1 MKQTLIFV
9 TWLYALGPL
18 STRIGNRTQ
27 SEETPLI
34 LVQREKTIVSP
45 IAEKWEQKATE
56 DLAHFIEL
64 MTSVK
69 IPVINKHD
77 VWSTSDASNWTYFR
91 TTNKRFKSRQ
101 STPTPIVR

>member
-9 TWLYALGPL
+9 TWL
-18 STRIGNRTQ
+18 
-27 SEETPLI
+27 I
-34 LVQREKTIVSP
+34 LYIVQREKTIVSP
-45 IAEKWEQKATE
+45 IAEKREQKAAE

-77 VWSTSDASNWTYFR
+77 A
-91 TTNKRFKSRQ
+91 
-101 STPTPIVR
+101 

>member
-18 STRIGNRTQ
+18 STRIGNPTQ

-45 IAEKWEQKATE
+45 IAEKWEQ
-56 DLAHFIEL
+56 I
-64 MTSVK
+64 
-69 IPVINKHD
+69 
-77 VWSTSDASNWTYFR
+77 
-91 TTNKRFKSRQ
+91 
-101 STPTPIVR
+101 